1 MTVCGDS
8 ALTGTPAGQRK
19 ELLPKETMLRRSCR
33 NHLINWM
40 STSYKLRKLVDIK
53 HSYNLGIGSTETGI
67 KLGVKNSVKS
77 QLLLV
82 CCEDVKCRD
91 WYSYWTHLRSAWPLQ
106 PYGLYVTCIHAYVQ
120 LRLHTN
126 KGVHVIVYSHWAA
139 AAVFVFSGRS
149 LCCSKQKLG
158 T

>member
-1 MTVCGDS
+1 MEETMTVCGDS

-33 NHLINWM
+33 NHLINGI

-91 WYSYWTHLRSAWPLQ
+91 WYSY
-106 PYGLYVTCIHAYVQ
+106 
-120 LRLHTN
+120 
-126 KGVHVIVYSHWAA
+126 
-139 AAVFVFSGRS
+139 
-149 LCCSKQKLG
+149 
-158 T
+158 